1 MQKERNLMTEIEEVA
16 VEIVETAAPK
26 RVRWFSKA
34 WFEKILNNEAT
45 SGLVMIFAMV
55 AAIVCA
61 NTAAREPVH
70 RFLQTTMTV
79 GVGETL
85 FSKSIEWWVNDILM
99 VFFFLQVGLELKREM
114 TEGFLS
120 DIRQVFV
127 PCVAALGGICCPAI
141 IYAVVNNGSPEYM
154 HGWAIPTATDI
165 AFAVCVLMLVGKHV
179 PQAAKIFLLAIAI
192 FDDLGAIIIIALF
205 YNQGVYLSLLGYA
218 CIATFVL
225 YLLNRM
231 HVKAFLP
238 YLMMGVV
245 LWYCFLNGG
254 IHTTIAGVVVA
265 MAYPMRIEGERESP
279 LNGLM
284 KILKPWVDFFILP
297 VFAFASAGLY
307 FGGVTAQTFT
317 HTLTLGIIFGLF
329 WGKQI
334 GIFFTTWALIKM
346 KIASFPKAVTML
358 DLYGV
363 AVVAGI
369 GFTMALFVGKLA
381 LPGEASQQEIRL
393 GVICGSVIS
402 ALWGAVVF
410 HYGRR
415 WKNWF
420 MTRVLKRENAPL

>member
-1 MQKERNLMTEIEEVA
+1 MTEIEEVA

-238 YLMMGVV
+238 YLMMGVA

-329 WGKQI
+329 LGKQI
-334 GIFFTTWALIKM
+334 GIFFTTLALIKM

>member
-1 MQKERNLMTEIEEVA
+1 MTEITE
-16 VEIVETAAPK
+16 EIVEVKVEKK
-26 RVRWFSKA
+26 RIRLFSKA
-34 WFEKILNNEAT
+34 WFEKLLNNEAT
-45 SGLVMIFAMV
+45 SGLVMIFAMIV
-55 AAIVCA
+55 AIICA

-70 RFLQTTMTV
+70 HFLQTTI
-79 GVGETL
+79 TL
-85 FSKSIEWWVNDILM
+85 GIGDQMFPKSIEWWVNDILM

-114 TEGFLS
+114 KEGFLS

-127 PCVAALGGICCPAI
+127 PCIAALGGICCPAV
-141 IYAVVNNGSPEYM
+141 IYAIINNSSPQYM

-218 CIATFVL
+218 CIAIFAL
-225 YLLNRM
+225 YLLNKM
-231 HVKAFLP
+231 QVTYFLP
-238 YLMMGVV
+238 YLLLGVV
-245 LWYCFLNGG
+245 LWLCFLNGG

-265 MAYPMRIEGERESP
+265 MAYPMRVDGEKESP
-279 LNGLM
+279 LNRLM
-284 KILKPWVDFFILP
+284 KVLKPWVDFFILP

-307 FGGVTAQTFT
+307 FGGVTAETFT

-329 WGKQI
+329 LGKQI
-334 GIFFTTWALIKM
+334 GIFATTWVLIKL
-346 KIASFPKAVTML
+346 KIAAFPKSVTML

-381 LPGEASQQEIRL
+381 LPGETMQQEIRL

-415 WKNWF
+415 LKQWF
-420 MTRVLKRENAPL
+420 MVKVLKKENLPL

>member
-1 MQKERNLMTEIEEVA
+1 MTEIEEVA

>member
-1 MQKERNLMTEIEEVA
+1 MTEIIEETA
-16 VEIVETAAPK
+16 EIKIVEKK
-26 RVRWFSKA
+26 RIRLFSKA
-34 WFEKILNNEAT
+34 WFERLLNNEAT

-55 AAIVCA
+55 VAIICA
-61 NTAAREPVH
+61 NTAVREPVH
-70 RFLQTTMTV
+70 HFLQTTI
-79 GVGETL
+79 TL
-85 FSKSIEWWVNDILM
+85 GIGDRMFPKSIEWWVNDILM

-114 TEGFLS
+114 KEGFLS

-127 PCVAALGGICCPAI
+127 PCIAALGGICCPAI
-141 IYAVVNNGSPEYM
+141 IYAIINNSSPQYM

-218 CIATFVL
+218 CIATFAL
-225 YLLNRM
+225 YLLNKM
-231 HVKAFLP
+231 QVTYFLP
-238 YLMMGVV
+238 YLLLGIV
-245 LWYCFLNGG
+245 LWFCFLNGG

-265 MAYPMRIEGERESP
+265 MAYPMRVDGEKESP
-279 LNGLM
+279 LNRLM
-284 KILKPWVDFFILP
+284 KVLKPWVDFFILP

-307 FGGVTAQTFT
+307 FGGVTAETFT

-329 WGKQI
+329 VGKQI
-334 GIFFTTWALIKM
+334 GIFATTWVLIKL
-346 KIASFPKAVTML
+346 KIAAFPKAVTML

-381 LPGEASQQEIRL
+381 LPGEAMQQEIRL

-415 WKNWF
+415 LKSWF
-420 MTRVLKRENAPL
+420 MVKVLKRENVPL

>member
-1 MQKERNLMTEIEEVA
+1 MTEIAE
-16 VEIVETAAPK
+16 EIVE
-26 RVRWFSKA
+26 VRIDEKTKPRLFSKA
-34 WFEKILNNEAT
+34 WFEKLINNEAT
-45 SGLVMIFAMV
+45 SGLVMIFAMIV
-55 AAIVCA
+55 AIVCA

-70 RFLQTTMTV
+70 HFLQTTITL
-79 GVGETL
+79 GVGEQM
-85 FSKSIEWWVNDILM
+85 FPRSIEWWVNDILM

-114 TEGFLS
+114 KEGFLS

-127 PCVAALGGICCPAI
+127 PCIAALGGICCPAI
-141 IYAVVNNGSPEYM
+141 IYAIINNGAPEYM

-218 CIATFVL
+218 CIATFAL
-225 YLLNRM
+225 YLLNKM
-231 HVKAFLP
+231 QVTYFLP
-238 YLMMGVV
+238 YLLLGVV
-245 LWYCFLNGG
+245 LWFCFLNGG

-265 MAYPMRIEGERESP
+265 MAYPMRVDGERESP
-279 LNGLM
+279 LNKLM
-284 KILKPWVDFFILP
+284 KVLKPWVDFFILP

-307 FGGVTAQTFT
+307 FGGVTVHTFT

-329 WGKQI
+329 LGKQI
-334 GIFFTTWALIKM
+334 GIFLTTWALIKM

-381 LPGEASQQEIRL
+381 LPGETSQQEIRL

-415 WKNWF
+415 WKEWF
-420 MTRVLKRENAPL
+420 VTKVLKKENKPL

>member
-1 MQKERNLMTEIEEVA
+1 MTEITE
-16 VEIVETAAPK
+16 ETAEIKIAGQEK
-26 RVRWFSKA
+26 IRLFSKA
-34 WFEKILNNEAT
+34 WFERLLNNEAT
-45 SGLVMIFAMV
+45 SGLIMIFAMI

-70 RFLQTTMTV
+70 RFLQTTV
-79 GVGETL
+79 TL
-85 FSKSIEWWVNDILM
+85 GIGDQMFPKSIEWWVNDILM

-120 DIRQVFV
+120 DVRQVFV
-127 PCVAALGGICCPAI
+127 PCVAALCGICCPAV
-141 IYAVVNNGSPEYM
+141 IYAIINHSSPQYM

-218 CIATFVL
+218 CIATFAL
-225 YLLNRM
+225 YLLNKM
-231 HVKAFLP
+231 QVSCFLP
-238 YLMMGVV
+238 YLLLGVV
-245 LWYCFLNGG
+245 LWFCFLNGG

-265 MAYPMRIEGERESP
+265 MAYPMRVAGEKESP
-279 LNGLM
+279 LNRLM
-284 KILKPWVDFFILP
+284 KVLKPWVDFFILP

-307 FGGVTAQTFT
+307 FGGVTAETFT

-329 WGKQI
+329 LGKQI
-334 GIFFTTWALIKM
+334 GIFTITWVLIKL
-346 KIASFPKAVTML
+346 KIAAFPKAVTML

-363 AVVAGI
+363 SVVAGI

-381 LPGEASQQEIRL
+381 LPGEAMQQEIRL
-393 GVICGSVIS
+393 GVICGSVVS

-415 WKNWF
+415 LKNWF
-420 MTRVLKRENAPL
+420 MVKVLKRENVPL

>member
-1 MQKERNLMTEIEEVA
+1 MTEIIEETA
-16 VEIVETAAPK
+16 EIKIVEKK
-26 RVRWFSKA
+26 RIRLFSKA
-34 WFEKILNNEAT
+34 WFERLLNNEAT
-45 SGLVMIFAMV
+45 SGLIMIFAMI

-70 RFLQTTMTV
+70 RFLQTTV
-79 GVGETL
+79 TL
-85 FSKSIEWWVNDILM
+85 GIGDQMFPKSIEWWVNDILM

-120 DIRQVFV
+120 DVRQVFV
-127 PCVAALGGICCPAI
+127 PCVAALCGICCPAV
-141 IYAVVNNGSPEYM
+141 IYAIINHSSPQYM

-218 CIATFVL
+218 CIATFAL
-225 YLLNRM
+225 YLLNKM
-231 HVKAFLP
+231 QVTYFLP
-238 YLMMGVV
+238 YLLLGVV
-245 LWYCFLNGG
+245 LWFCFLNGG

-265 MAYPMRIEGERESP
+265 MAYPMRVAGEKESP
-279 LNGLM
+279 LNRLM
-284 KILKPWVDFFILP
+284 KVLKPWVDFFILP

-307 FGGVTAQTFT
+307 FGGVTAETFT

-329 WGKQI
+329 LGKQI
-334 GIFFTTWALIKM
+334 GIFTITWVLIKL
-346 KIASFPKAVTML
+346 KIAAFPKAVTML

-363 AVVAGI
+363 SVVAGI

-381 LPGEASQQEIRL
+381 LPGEAMQQEIRL
-393 GVICGSVIS
+393 GVICGSVVS

-415 WKNWF
+415 LKNWF
-420 MTRVLKRENAPL
+420 MVKVLKRENVPL

>member
-1 MQKERNLMTEIEEVA
+1 MTHEITENSVQTNEVRA
-16 VEIVETAAPK
+16 
-26 RVRWFSKA
+26 RLFSRA
-34 WFEKILNNEAT
+34 WFARILENEAT
-45 SGLVMIFAMV
+45 SGLVMIFAML

-70 RFLQTTMTV
+70 HFLQIPVSV
-79 GVGETL
+79 GVGNIV
-85 FSKSIEWWVNDILM
+85 FAKSIEWWVNDVLM
-99 VFFFLQVGLELKREM
+99 VFFFLSVGLELKREM
-114 TEGFLS
+114 KEGFLS

-141 IYAVVNNGSPEYM
+141 VFAIINNTSPQYM
-154 HGWAIPTATDI
+154 NGWAIPTATDI
-165 AFAVCVLMLVGKHV
+165 AFAVCVLMLVGGKI

-218 CIATFVL
+218 CIATFAL
-225 YLLNRM
+225 YLLNKMRVT
-231 HVKAFLP
+231 HFFP
-238 YLMMGVV
+238 YLALGAA

-265 MAYPMRIEGERESP
+265 MAYPMHVEGEKESP
-279 LNGLM
+279 LNRLI
-284 KILKPWVDFFILP
+284 KELKPWVDFFILP

-307 FGGVTAQTFT
+307 LGGVTAETFM

-329 WGKQI
+329 FGKQI
-334 GIFFTTWALIKM
+334 GIFATTWVLIKM
-346 KIASFPKAVTML
+346 KIASFPKSVTML

-381 LPGEASQQEIRL
+381 LPGEEMQQEIRL

-402 ALWGAVVF
+402 ALWGAIVF
-410 HYGRR
+410 RYGRAL
-415 WKNWF
+415 KSWF
-420 MTRVLKRENAPL
+420 MVKVLKKENSPL

>member
-1 MQKERNLMTEIEEVA
+1 MTEITE
-16 VEIVETAAPK
+16 EIVEVKVEKK
-26 RVRWFSKA
+26 RIRLFSKA
-34 WFEKILNNEAT
+34 WFEKLLNNEAT
-45 SGLVMIFAMV
+45 SGLVMIFAMIV
-55 AAIVCA
+55 AIICA

-70 RFLQTTMTV
+70 HFLQTTI
-79 GVGETL
+79 TL
-85 FSKSIEWWVNDILM
+85 GIGDQMFPKSIEWWVNDILM

-114 TEGFLS
+114 KEGFLS

-127 PCVAALGGICCPAI
+127 PCIAALGGICCPAV
-141 IYAVVNNGSPEYM
+141 IYAIINNSSPQYM

-218 CIATFVL
+218 CIAIFAL
-225 YLLNRM
+225 YLLNKM
-231 HVKAFLP
+231 QVTYFLP
-238 YLMMGVV
+238 YLLLGVV
-245 LWYCFLNGG
+245 LWLCFLNGG

-265 MAYPMRIEGERESP
+265 MAYPMRVDGEKESP
-279 LNGLM
+279 LNRLM
-284 KILKPWVDFFILP
+284 KMLKPWVDFFILP

-307 FGGVTAQTFT
+307 FGGVTAETFT

-329 WGKQI
+329 LGKQI
-334 GIFFTTWALIKM
+334 GIFATTWVLIKL
-346 KIASFPKAVTML
+346 KIAAFPKSVTML

-381 LPGEASQQEIRL
+381 LPGETMQQEIRL

-415 WKNWF
+415 LKQWF
-420 MTRVLKRENAPL
+420 MVKVLKKENLPL

>member
-1 MQKERNLMTEIEEVA
+1 MTEIIEETA
-16 VEIVETAAPK
+16 EIKIVEKK
-26 RVRWFSKA
+26 RIRLFSKA
-34 WFEKILNNEAT
+34 WFERLLNNEAT

-55 AAIVCA
+55 VAIICA

-70 RFLQTTMTV
+70 HFLQTTI
-79 GVGETL
+79 TL
-85 FSKSIEWWVNDILM
+85 GIGDRMFPKSIEWWVNDILM

-114 TEGFLS
+114 KEGFLS

-127 PCVAALGGICCPAI
+127 PCIAALGGICCPAI
-141 IYAVVNNGSPEYM
+141 IYAIINNSSPQYM

-218 CIATFVL
+218 CIATFAL
-225 YLLNRM
+225 YLLNKM
-231 HVKAFLP
+231 QVTYFLP
-238 YLMMGVV
+238 YLLLGIV
-245 LWYCFLNGG
+245 LWFCFLNGG

-265 MAYPMRIEGERESP
+265 MAYPMRVDGEKESP
-279 LNGLM
+279 LNRLM
-284 KILKPWVDFFILP
+284 KVLKPRVDFFILP

-307 FGGVTAQTFT
+307 FGGVTAETFT

-329 WGKQI
+329 VGKQI
-334 GIFFTTWALIKM
+334 GIFATTWVLIKL
-346 KIASFPKAVTML
+346 KIAAFPKAVTML

-381 LPGEASQQEIRL
+381 LPGEAMQQEIRL

-415 WKNWF
+415 LKSWF
-420 MTRVLKRENAPL
+420 MVKVLKRENVPL

>member
-1 MQKERNLMTEIEEVA
+1 ME
-16 VEIVETAAPK
+16 ETAGTERPEKK
-26 RVRWFSKA
+26 RIRLFSKA
-34 WFEKILNNEAT
+34 WFEKLLNNEAT
-45 SGLVMIFAMV
+45 SGLIMIFAMI
-55 AAIVCA
+55 AAIICA

-70 RFLQTTMTV
+70 HFLQTTITV
-79 GVGETL
+79 GIGDKM
-85 FSKSIEWWVNDILM
+85 FPKSIEWWVNDILM

-114 TEGFLS
+114 KEGFLS

-127 PCVAALGGICCPAI
+127 PCIAALCGICCPAV
-141 IYAVVNNGSPEYM
+141 IYAIINNSSPQYM

-165 AFAVCVLMLVGKHV
+165 AFAVCVLMLVGRHV

-205 YNQGVYLSLLGYA
+205 YNQGVQLALLGYA
-218 CIATFVL
+218 CIATFAL
-225 YLLNRM
+225 YLLNKM
-231 HVKAFLP
+231 QVSNFLP
-238 YLMMGVV
+238 YLILGVV
-245 LWYCFLNGG
+245 LWFCFLNGG

-265 MAYPMRIEGERESP
+265 MAYPMRIKGAQESP
-279 LNGLM
+279 LNRLM

-307 FGGVTAQTFT
+307 FGGVTAETFT

-329 WGKQI
+329 LGKQI
-334 GIFFTTWALIKM
+334 GIFASTWLLIKL
-346 KIASFPKAVTML
+346 KIAAFPKTVTML

-381 LPGEASQQEIRL
+381 LPGETMQQEIRL

-415 WKNWF
+415 LKSWF
-420 MTRVLKRENAPL
+420 MVKVLKRENVPL